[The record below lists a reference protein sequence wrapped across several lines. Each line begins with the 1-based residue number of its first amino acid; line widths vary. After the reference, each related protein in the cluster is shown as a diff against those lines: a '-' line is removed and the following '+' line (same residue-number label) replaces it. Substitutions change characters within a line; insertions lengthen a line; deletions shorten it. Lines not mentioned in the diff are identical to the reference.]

1 MPILKKTAY
10 DKQSFFFGIYHYMFW
25 KFLTFLSVRCIL
37 FCGKLSR
44 RQSMSLKIYFDK
56 MRPAG
61 HLIQKVSGEMQV
73 FCILKFC
80 LVPEGVMIFILEEE
94 I

>member
-1 MPILKKTAY
+1 
-10 DKQSFFFGIYHYMFW
+10 
-25 KFLTFLSVRCIL
+25 
-37 FCGKLSR
+37 
-44 RQSMSLKIYFDK
+44 MSLKIYTNK

-73 FCILKFC
+73 FYILKFC